1 MFYTTTAKPPYCCED
16 GGLGVKGCIGYSGN
30 DTAGLKTSQVGRDPG

>member
-1 MFYTTTAKPPYCCED
+1 VFYPNTAKPPYCCED
-16 GGLGVKGCIGYSGN
+16 GEGIGYSGN